1 MIRVSLKITIQSKF
15 MISRKGITMI
25 NKCLN
30 LQIPL
35 ANTRVRGL
43 KFRGHTL
50 HQLTA
55 SAAQHRTETFLT
67 GAKKQEMQGIC
78 MS

>member
-1 MIRVSLKITIQSKF
+1 
-15 MISRKGITMI
+15 MISLKGITMI

-35 ANTRVRGL
+35 ANTRVRDL
-43 KFRGHTL
+43 KFKSHTL
-50 HQLTA
+50 LQLTA
-55 SAAQHRTETFLT
+55 SAAQHRTEIFLT
-67 GAKKQEMQGIC
+67 GAKKQEMQGTY

>member
-15 MISRKGITMI
+15 MISHKEITMI

-35 ANTRVRGL
+35 ANTRVRDL
-43 KFRGHTL
+43 KFKSHTL
-50 HQLTA
+50 LQLTA
-55 SAAQHRTETFLT
+55 SVAQHRTEIFLT
-67 GAKKQEMQGIC
+67 GAKKQGIQGIY
-78 MS
+78 MI